1 MQPQRAIDLNS
12 LKCSSSSATGAES
25 YRAGS
30 VIAPS
35 GTDSVAARICEDGSI
50 ELNDLMRGPLSQLA
64 QFRNL
69 PVDWDDCG
77 GVPISVFT
85 LSKAIELFPDVVC
98 EFYRDVKEG
107 VRPYDVAPMGD
118 GGVQLEWHG
127 PSGILELEVHRV
139 EGYGYLLIQGEGE
152 NRMFEEGEIST
163 PSQVM
168 NLLSRIFRPQAE
180 R

>member
-1 MQPQRAIDLNS
+1 MEPQRAIDLNS
-12 LKCSSSSATGAES
+12 LKCSSSSATAAES

-35 GTDSVAARICEDGSI
+35 GTDEVAARICEDGTI
-50 ELNDLMRGPLSQLA
+50 ELNDLMRGSLSQLA

-69 PVDWDDCG
+69 PLDWDDCG
-77 GVPISVFT
+77 GRPISVFT
-85 LSKAIELFPDVVC
+85 LSKAIELLPDIVC
-98 EFYRDVKEG
+98 EFYRDVAER

-127 PSGILELEVHRV
+127 SGGVLELEVHRA
-139 EGYGYLLIQGEGE
+139 EGYGYLLILGAGE
-152 NRMFEEGEIST
+152 NRTFEEGKISK

-168 NLLSRIFRPQAE
+168 NLLSRIFRP
-180 R
+180 